1 MTDRGPTPHRNWHT
15 GGVVQPEMSPSWLA
29 QQARERFVRHVCTGL
44 PQVADRVREYLL
56 RRSDEVLFGEE
67 AQRLRDAYLR
77 FQTSGARW
85 CEIGTQRLNRSLQP
99 HEDVPSTGDVPDA
112 LSLVGEEA
120 VESQIL
126 AARAALVVV
135 DKASEVFNELRLRLQ
150 HLELRDELDKRDP
163 VQALQVCQTLV
174 DAWTEAGLLRLD
186 WQVGQSALQGTIAK
200 LVAGGYEQANQ
211 WLRSQDVLPE
221 IDLRALLRRTSRSGD
236 AVAPAQAAAGQVTHV
251 MPWRPTSGR
260 SAGEGDLP
268 GVGIPPIQ
276 ALAAQVSG
284 QGLEWLAPPN
294 GHQAV
299 AQRLMAFI
307 GQRLPG
313 VDRWAQPA
321 TAVVPATA
329 GMSRAGG
336 EWTGWAAAGLP
347 PVDWSSLEA
356 GMAGLREQSR
366 ALKRAADSDEDKA
379 LIELV
384 ALIFDAI
391 LSEDRIPPSI
401 RLWFARLQMPV
412 LRTALAD
419 PSFLTADDHPA
430 RRLIDRMGSCVLGF
444 DPGVGLDA
452 LEAEIKRIVQ
462 VVEQYPETGRRVF
475 ELVLKE
481 FEDFLARAV
490 HEQPQ
495 WQSVVDVASQLEQ
508 RETLTVRYTIELRK
522 LLEKASVLDGLRD
535 FLFHTWAEVMAQAAV
550 VYGEKDERAV
560 KVRELAADLLWAA
573 STKPTRHERAQV
585 IARVPGLMAR
595 LRDGLNLLGLDPARQ
610 EAALKPVNDALAA
623 AFVSRAASVDPAW
636 LARFTRQ
643 LETLEEVLPSAQDT
657 GETVLSRE
665 SLELL
670 TGQETGG
677 MAVVPDPDTP
687 VPKHLLSWA
696 SALHVGSWFT
706 LEHNGRQA
714 VVRLAWVSPRK
725 QLYLFV
731 NAVQQAWLIQQGRVA
746 MYLKAGLLRPGE
758 AEALTTRATRQALVK
773 LEANPERLLQAD

>member
-1 MTDRGPTPHRNWHT
+1 M
-15 GGVVQPEMSPSWLA
+15 VQPELSPSVLA
-29 QQARERFVRHVCTGL
+29 QQARERFLRHVCAGL

-77 FQTSGARW
+77 FNTAGTRW
-85 CEIGTQRLNRSLQP
+85 CEIGAQRLNRSLQQR
-99 HEDVPSTGDVPDA
+99 EAGPSTGATLDT
-112 LSLVGEEA
+112 LSLVGEDT

-150 HLELRDELDKRDP
+150 HLELSDELDKRDP

-186 WQVGQSALQGTIAK
+186 WQVGQSALQGAIAK
-200 LVAGGYEQANQ
+200 LVTGGYDQANQ
-211 WLRSQDVLPE
+211 WLQANGVMPD
-221 IDLRALLRRTSRSGD
+221 IDFRDLLRRTHRPGGAS
-236 AVAPAQAAAGQVTHV
+236 PAAQPTEGQVTHV
-251 MPWRPTSGR
+251 MPRRSTSGGR
-260 SAGEGDLP
+260 AGEGATGDP
-268 GVGIPPIQ
+268 GGIPPIQ
-276 ALAAQVSG
+276 SLAAQVSG
-284 QGLEWLAPPN
+284 QGMEWLSPVT

-307 GQRLPG
+307 GQRLPATA
-313 VDRWAQPA
+313 RWASPSPEA
-321 TAVVPATA
+321 
-329 GMSRAGG
+329 S
-336 EWTGWAAAGLP
+336 AAGSVAHP
-347 PVDWSSLEA
+347 DSWPAWAPAGVPSVDWSSLEA

-366 ALKRAADSDEDKA
+366 VLKRAADSDEDKA

-384 ALIFDAI
+384 ALIFDSI
-391 LSEDRIPPSI
+391 LSEDRIPSSI

-419 PSFLTADDHPA
+419 PSFLTAEDHPA

-444 DPGVGLDA
+444 DPGVGLDT
-452 LEAEIKRIVQ
+452 LEGEIKRIVQ

-481 FEDFLARAV
+481 FEAFQARSV
-490 HEQPQ
+490 QEQPQ
-495 WQSVVDVASQLEQ
+495 WQRVVDVASQLEQ
-508 RETLTVRYTIELRK
+508 RETLAVRYTIELRQ
-522 LLEKASVLDGLRD
+522 LLEQAPVLDGLRD
-535 FLFHTWAEVMAQAAV
+535 FLFRTWAEAMAQATI

-560 KVRELAADLLWAA
+560 RVREVAADLLWAA

-585 IARVPGLMAR
+585 IARVPAIMAR
-595 LRDGLNLLGLDPARQ
+595 LREGLTLLGIEPARQ
-610 EAALKPVNDALAA
+610 ESVLKPVTDALAA

-636 LARFTRQ
+636 LARFTRR
-643 LETLEEVLPSAQDT
+643 LETLEDVLPAAQEASDW
-657 GETVLSRE
+657 VLSRE

-670 TGQETGG
+670 TGQEVAG
-677 MAVVPDPDTP
+677 MTVVPDPDIP
-687 VPKHLLSWA
+687 VPRHLLAWA
-696 SALHVGSWFT
+696 AALPLGSWHA
-706 LEHNGRQA
+706 LEHNGRQM

-731 NAVQQAWLIQQGRVA
+731 NAVQQAWLMQQGRVA

-773 LEANPERLLQAD
+773 LEANPERLLQTD

>member
-1 MTDRGPTPHRNWHT
+1 M
-15 GGVVQPEMSPSWLA
+15 VQPELSPSVLA
-29 QQARERFVRHVCTGL
+29 QQARERFLRHVCAGL

-67 AQRLRDAYLR
+67 AQRLRDACLR
-77 FQTSGARW
+77 FNTAGTRW
-85 CEIGTQRLNRSLQP
+85 CEIGAQRLNRSLQQR
-99 HEDVPSTGDVPDA
+99 EVGPSTGTTLDT
-112 LSLVGEEA
+112 LSLVGEDT

-150 HLELRDELDKRDP
+150 HLELSDELDKRDP

-186 WQVGQSALQGTIAK
+186 WQVGQSALQGAIAK
-200 LVAGGYEQANQ
+200 LVTGGYDQANQ
-211 WLRSQDVLPE
+211 WLQANGVMPD
-221 IDLRALLRRTSRSGD
+221 IDFRDLLRRTHRPGGAS
-236 AVAPAQAAAGQVTHV
+236 PAAQPPEGQVTHV
-251 MPWRPTSGR
+251 MPRRSTSGGR
-260 SAGEGDLP
+260 AGEGATGDA
-268 GVGIPPIQ
+268 GGIPPIQ
-276 ALAAQVSG
+276 SLAAQVSG
-284 QGLEWLAPPN
+284 QGMEWLSPVS

-307 GQRLPG
+307 GQRLPATA
-313 VDRWAQPA
+313 RWARPSPEGGATGSVAPPDGWPA
-321 TAVVPATA
+321 
-329 GMSRAGG
+329 
-336 EWTGWAAAGLP
+336 WAAGVP
-347 PVDWSSLEA
+347 SVDWSSLEA

-366 ALKRAADSDEDKA
+366 VLKRAAHSDEDKA

-384 ALIFDAI
+384 ALIFDSI
-391 LSEDRIPPSI
+391 LSEDRIPSSI

-444 DPGVGLDA
+444 DPGVGLEA

-462 VVEQYPETGRRVF
+462 VVEQYPDTGRRVF

-481 FEDFLARAV
+481 FEAFQARSV
-490 HEQPQ
+490 QEQPQ
-495 WQSVVDVASQLEQ
+495 WQRVVDVASQLEQ
-508 RETLTVRYTIELRK
+508 RETLAVRYTIELRQ
-522 LLEKASVLDGLRD
+522 LLEQAPVLDGLRD
-535 FLFHTWAEVMAQAAV
+535 FLFRTWAEAMAQAAI

-585 IARVPGLMAR
+585 IARVPALMAR
-595 LRDGLNLLGLDPARQ
+595 LREGLTLLGIEPARQ
-610 EAALKPVNDALAA
+610 ESVLKPVTDALAA

-636 LARFTRQ
+636 LARFTRR
-643 LETLEEVLPSAQDT
+643 LETLEEVLPTAQEAS
-657 GETVLSRE
+657 GWVLSRE

-670 TGQETGG
+670 TGQEVAG

-687 VPKHLLSWA
+687 VPRHLLAWA
-696 SALHVGSWFT
+696 AALPLGSWHA
-706 LEHNGRQA
+706 LEHNGRQM

-731 NAVQQAWLIQQGRVA
+731 NAVQQAWLMQQGRVA
-746 MYLKAGLLRPGE
+746 VYLKAGLLRPGE

-773 LEANPERLLQAD
+773 LEANPERLLRTD